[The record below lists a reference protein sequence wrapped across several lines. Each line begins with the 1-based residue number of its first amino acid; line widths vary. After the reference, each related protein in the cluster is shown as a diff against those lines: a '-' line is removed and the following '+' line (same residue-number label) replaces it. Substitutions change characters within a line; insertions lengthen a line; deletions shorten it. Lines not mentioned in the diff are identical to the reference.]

1 MLDILGSVEL
11 DTVALAA
18 ILLVSTLVIARLYT
32 GSVLLDIKYLEFWGT
47 ARQLFMPLIDKL
59 AKRLV
64 GISAENSAHETEHV
78 ADIRNSPREIAE
90 MIQANTQRDFE
101 VSVLSGLKTDWD
113 GNTEVASIVGYMGN
127 RPWPNSPEWLRAKQ
141 VHIFMFDVGDET
153 RVCAHV
159 EANSWRPDLWRDHL
173 FKGESFDAEQGVR
186 ITKAWLDYQ
195 SDNE

>member
-1 MLDILGSVEL
+1 M
-11 DTVALAA
+11 ALAA
-18 ILLVSTLVIARLYT
+18 ILLVSTLVIARFYT
-32 GSVLLDIKYLEFWGT
+32 GSVLLQIKYLEFWGT

-64 GISAENSAHETEHV
+64 GISAENHAKEIEHV

-90 MIQANTQRDFE
+90 TIQANSKREFE
-101 VSVLSGLKTDWD
+101 VSVLSGLKRDPK
-113 GNTEVASIVGYMGN
+113 NRKEVASIVGYMGN
-127 RPWPNSPEWLRAKQ
+127 RPWPNSPEWLRSKQ
-141 VHIFMFDVGDET
+141 VHIFMFEYGDYT
-153 RVCAHV
+153 RLYAHV

-173 FKGESFDAEQGVR
+173 FKGDSFDAEQGVR

>member
-1 MLDILGSVEL
+1 MLDLLGSIEL

-18 ILLVSTLVIARLYT
+18 ILLVSTLVIARFYT
-32 GSVLLDIKYLEFWGT
+32 GSVLLDIKYLEFWGQ

-78 ADIRNSPREIAE
+78 VDIRNSPREIAQT
-90 MIQANTQRDFE
+90 IQENTQRDFE

-113 GNTEVASIVGYMGN
+113 GNTEVASIVGYMGA
-127 RPWPNSPEWLRAKQ
+127 RPWPNAPEWLRSKQ
-141 VHIFMFDVGDET
+141 VHIFMFEYGDYT
-153 RVCAHV
+153 RLYAHV

-186 ITKAWLDYQ
+186 ITESWLDTE
-195 SDNE
+195 N

>member
-1 MLDILGSVEL
+1 MLDLLGNVEV

-18 ILLVSTLVIARLYT
+18 ILLVSTLVIARFYT

-78 ADIRNSPREIAE
+78 ADICNSPREIAD
-90 MIQANTQRDFE
+90 MIQANSKREFE
-101 VSVLSGLKTDWD
+101 VSVLSGLKRDPI
-113 GNTEVASIVGYMGN
+113 NRKEIASIVGYMGA

-141 VHIFMFDVGDET
+141 VHIFMFDVGDYT
-153 RVCAHV
+153 RLYAHV
-159 EANSWRPDLWRDHL
+159 EANSWRPDLWKDHL
-173 FKGESFDAEQGVR
+173 FKGESFNAEQGVR
-186 ITKAWLDYQ
+186 ITKAWLDTE
-195 SDNE
+195 N